1 MPRSE
6 DIRGIIVEA
15 LDREDA
21 LREKAYLASRELI
34 RECRNHIS
42 NSVRTETPEPLDD
55 ILLISDK
62 LSDLRKEGDTARYH
76 FIDDAYVE
84 LAEACI
90 LSRLLKDGKI
100 PDPREISIPHR
111 DYLLGLCD
119 VAGELRRI
127 VLNNILKGDLQRGR
141 EIFERM
147 IEISDII
154 DGLVYPSGMI
164 PIKKKQDQIRSMV
177 DRTAGELSISLSARG
192 IQKERGT
199 R

>member
-1 MPRSE
+1 M
-6 DIRGIIVEA
+6 EA

-42 NSVRTETPEPLDD
+42 NSVRTEKPAPLDD
-55 ILLISDK
+55 ILAVSER
-62 LSDLRKEGDTARYH
+62 LSDLRKEGDTDRYH

-84 LAEACI
+84 LAEAFI
-90 LSRLLKDGKI
+90 LSRLLTDGEI
-100 PDPREISIPHR
+100 PHPRELSIPER
-111 DYLLGLCD
+111 DYLLGICD

-141 EIFERM
+141 EIFDRM
-147 IEISDII
+147 VEISDLI

-164 PIKKKQDQIRSMV
+164 PIKKKQDLIRSLV

-192 IQKERGT
+192 IQKELGIR
-199 R
+199 